1 MLTIGQMSKACGVSV
16 KTLRHYDK
24 IGLLKADETD
34 PYTGYRYYA
43 DGQIGIMLLI
53 SRLKRYGFSLSDI
66 QSLLQIKEPKQL
78 QRQLKFQRLRLDREM
93 EHLSV
98 TIREI
103 ERHLE
108 NFERTGD
115 IMSYQN
121 QYEVVLKES
130 QLLVL
135 ATSRQEMSV
144 EDFGN
149 YYGKIFERLAKEHL
163 TPTGLTAAIYHDEE
177 FDPACSDIE
186 VGVEIME
193 QDKADQI
200 LNPTL
205 CATTIHV
212 GPYASLPDAYG
223 KITAWI
229 KAEGYRVTSAPYEV
243 YRKTSFDKLA
253 PEDWETEIY
262 FPVAK

>member
-24 IGLLKADETD
+24 IGLLNANEID

-43 DGQIGIMLLI
+43 DEQIGAMLLI

-66 QSLLQIKEPKQL
+66 QSLLQIQDSKQL
-78 QRQLKFQRLRLDREM
+78 QRQLNFQRLRLNREM

-103 ERHLE
+103 ERHVE

-130 QLLVL
+130 ELLVL
-135 ATSRQEMSV
+135 ATSRHEMSV
-144 EDFGN
+144 DDFGN

-163 TPTGLTAAIYHDEE
+163 TPTGLTVAIYHDEE
-177 FDPACSDIE
+177 FNPACCDIE

-212 GPYASLPDAYG
+212 GPYSSLPDAYG
-223 KITAWI
+223 KIVAWV
-229 KAEGYRVTSAPYEV
+229 KAKGYQVTGAPYEI
-243 YRKTSFDKLA
+243 YRKTAFDKLA